1 MVSGLS
7 SHRCDAT
14 RVLGYPDGPENRMF
28 RLNNTIFKLAFYS
41 VCALGVFVWYVSNLM
56 VYTIS
61 QPIIKSTRITKLNKT
76 VHENIKFILI
86 WTDPAIDPIV
96 KLGNGQ
102 QTFVERECP
111 VKSCFVTSDRHF
123 FKDITEFEVIIFH
136 GKEIVRSL
144 PAMPEIRSTHQ
155 KYIFASMESS
165 DYYPICDV
173 RFKGFFNWTW
183 TYKLNSDEYNGYI
196 IVRNKKGI
204 IIGPKQDMDWL
215 RIEEMDPVT
224 KEVEIKLSRKTKI
237 AAWFVSNCRAPS
249 GRDYFFIEVQRELN
263 KHGLSVDVYGECGN
277 KICPRDDESK
287 CFKLIKRDYYFYF
300 AFENSLS
307 EDYVTEKLL
316 TAIRNYAI
324 PVVYGAAN
332 YTRFMPNGTY
342 LNGRDLGAKEL
353 ARQMIEIYEDKK
365 KYKRFFKWH
374 NHYSYHDV
382 YESPESDSICK
393 LCAIIN
399 NKTVF
404 DKATVYEDFN
414 SWWNPKGRC

>member
-1 MVSGLS
+1 
-7 SHRCDAT
+7 
-14 RVLGYPDGPENRMF
+14 
-28 RLNNTIFKLAFYS
+28 
-41 VCALGVFVWYVSNLM
+41 
-56 VYTIS
+56 
-61 QPIIKSTRITKLNKT
+61 
-76 VHENIKFILI
+76 
-86 WTDPAIDPIV
+86 
-96 KLGNGQ
+96 
-102 QTFVERECP
+102 
-111 VKSCFVTSDRHF
+111 
-123 FKDITEFEVIIFH
+123 
-136 GKEIVRSL
+136 
-144 PAMPEIRSTHQ
+144 
-155 KYIFASMESS
+155 ME
-165 DYYPICDV
+165 
-173 RFKGFFNWTW
+173 
-183 TYKLNSDEYNGYI
+183 
-196 IVRNKKGI
+196 
-204 IIGPKQDMDWL
+204 WL

-249 GRDYFFIEVQRELN
+249 GRDIFFKEVQRELN

-287 CFKLIKRDYYFYF
+287 CFKLIERDYYFYF

-399 NKTVF
+399 NNTVF